1 MQSVELSLFCL
12 TISRSKNQVGH
23 SITIEEKEFRAREI
37 STQLLTIFE
46 ATAAER
52 GIDLNVQFEG
62 SNDALTLESSGV
74 NERKEYGPFGTGRV
88 KDMLLWG
95 DKTRILQVV
104 INLTSNSLKFT
115 PPGGSVTV
123 VMRCLGDVDPAIS
136 RKGSNMSKQNSGRN
150 SRQRGG
156 SASENSDSTSPK
168 KMDTA
173 NEINIFEKPAALL
186 SSSVAHRTSSPPPGS
201 RDLIFEFE
209 VQDTGP
215 GVPESLQ
222 KRIFEPFFQGD
233 MQLSKKYSGTGLG
246 LSICSQL
253 ATLMKGSI
261 SLKSEEGHGSTF
273 SMRIPLKHV
282 GNRSDST
289 SSSQIDR
296 MAGSPRASMEE
307 ISPAPAAEDSR
318 SIRSLPNAVK
328 QETTGLFESRTQ
340 PRLIGLSAPFFVPS
354 SAPPTTSHED
364 SSPEDEIIDG
374 LKLKVLIAED
384 NKTNQM
390 VAVKM
395 LRLQKISEV
404 AIAEDGQKAYD
415 MVKTSLAA
423 NLPYDIIFMD
433 VQMPNMDG
441 LEATR
446 LIRKA
451 GFINPIVALSAY
463 SDDTNV
469 KGCKDAGMN
478 DFVSKPIQIPRL
490 KMVLKTFCPHVY
502 VDNDAASRPKSNMP
516 NSLFTATGT
525 GTPLHTPTSLKEASR
540 ASVSVAPNEVDGSPS
555 VSPLS

>member
-1 MQSVELSLFCL
+1 M
-12 TISRSKNQVGH
+12 
-23 SITIEEKEFRAREI
+23 
-37 STQLLTIFE
+37 TIFE
-46 ATAAER
+46 TTAAER
-52 GIDLNVQFEG
+52 GIDLNIHYEG
-62 SNDALTLESSGV
+62 STDALTLESSGI

-88 KDMLLWG
+88 KDMVLWG

-115 PPGGSVTV
+115 PAGGSVTV
-123 VMRCLGDVDPAIS
+123 TIRCLGDVDPAIS
-136 RKGSNMSKQNSGRN
+136 RKGSNLSKQNSGRN
-150 SRQRGG
+150 SRQRVY
-156 SASENSDSTSPK
+156 SASESSDSTPNK

-173 NEINIFEKPAALL
+173 NEINVMEKPAALSG
-186 SSSVAHRTSSPPPGS
+186 SSAAQRTSSPPPGS
-201 RDLIFEFE
+201 RDLLFEFE
-209 VQDTGP
+209 VRDTGP
-215 GVPESLQ
+215 GVPEPLQ

-261 SLKSEEGHGSTF
+261 SLVSEDGHGSAF

-289 SSSQIDR
+289 SSSQIER
-296 MAGSPRASMEE
+296 MAGSPRTSMEE
-307 ISPAPAAEDSR
+307 LSPGGAGEDSK
-318 SIRSLPNAVK
+318 SIRSLPSTIK
-328 QETTGLFESRTQ
+328 PDSSSIFELRNQ

-354 SAPPTTSHED
+354 SSASTTSHNDD
-364 SSPEDEIIDG
+364 SPDDEEG
-374 LKLKVLIAED
+374 EVLQLKVLIAED

-395 LRLQKISEV
+395 LRLQKIHQV
-404 AIAEDGQKAYD
+404 TIAEDGQEAYN
-415 MVKTSLAA
+415 MVKISLDA

-451 GFINPIVALSAY
+451 GFNNPIVALSAY

-502 VDNDAASRPKSNMP
+502 DDIDSASRPKSNMS
-516 NSLFTATGT
+516 NSLFVAAGAPS
-525 GTPLHTPTSLKEASR
+525 PLHTPSTLKEASR
-540 ASVSVAPNEVDGSPS
+540 TSVSAATDDADNSPA

>member
-1 MQSVELSLFCL
+1 M
-12 TISRSKNQVGH
+12 
-23 SITIEEKEFRAREI
+23 
-37 STQLLTIFE
+37 TIFE
-46 ATAAER
+46 TTAAER
-52 GIDLNVQFEG
+52 GIDLNVHFEG

-156 SASENSDSTSPK
+156 SASDHSDSTPTK

-173 NEINIFEKPAALL
+173 NEINILEKPAALS

-201 RDLIFEFE
+201 RDLMFEFE

-296 MAGSPRASMEE
+296 MPGSPRASMEE
-307 ISPAPAAEDSR
+307 ISQPTAADDSR

-354 SAPPTTSHED
+354 SSPPTSHED
-364 SSPEDEIIDG
+364 QSPEDEKIDG

-404 AIAEDGQKAYD
+404 AIAEDGQEAYD
-415 MVKTSLAA
+415 MVKSSLAA

-490 KMVLKTFCPHVY
+490 RMVLKTFCPHVY
-502 VDNDAASRPKSNMP
+502 VDNDATSRSKSNMP
-516 NSLFTATGT
+516 NSIFTAAGT
-525 GTPLHTPTSLKEASR
+525 GPPLHIPTSLKETPR
-540 ASVSVAPNEVDGSPS
+540 TSVSVGPNEADGSPAI
-555 VSPLS
+555 SPLS